1 MSQAMERETRPPI
14 IPGGRNQLGPE
25 WVGLDVPQN
34 DQQMSI
40 SLNNGALEPPLPDMT
55 SAVMSF
61 VVSPGMRDGK
71 RLEDSADRLPGLRPD
86 EQVKVIGHEAIAEQA
101 KRIAVLGIGEGAEEG
116 SPIGIVPKDIS
127 AVVAAV
133 EDVIDQSVI
142 DGSR

>member
-1 MSQAMERETRPPI
+1 
-14 IPGGRNQLGPE
+14 
-25 WVGLDVPQN
+25 
-34 DQQMSI
+34 MSI

-61 VVSPGMRDGK
+61 MVSPGMRDGK
-71 RLEDSADRLPGLRPD
+71 RLEDSADRLSGLWPD
-86 EQVKVIGHEAIAEQA
+86 EQAN
-101 KRIAVLGIGEGAEEG
+101 RIAVLGFGEGAEEG
-116 SPIGIVPKDIS
+116 SPVGIVPKDIG

>member
-1 MSQAMERETRPPI
+1 
-14 IPGGRNQLGPE
+14 
-25 WVGLDVPQN
+25 
-34 DQQMSI
+34 MSI
-40 SLNNGALEPPLPDMT
+40 PLNNGALEPPLPDMT

-61 VVSPGMRDGK
+61 VVSPGMRDSK
-71 RLEDSADRLPGLRPD
+71 RLEDSADRLSGLRPD

-101 KRIAVLGIGEGAEEG
+101 KRIAVLGFGEGAEEG
-116 SPIGIVPKDIS
+116 SPVGIVPKDIG